1 MKRKSSILLLIM
13 VLSAFPLILRSQTTE
28 YSLRSSVSMEMK
40 IAKGLKVELK
50 PEFRYSPGARASILL
65 IQAGLNYKVAS
76 WLDVAGY
83 YRLDGAKSLD
93 SESADG
99 SSLDFSNRFAF
110 DANTKI
116 NIKRLTPKIR
126 VRFCN
131 FTDFDSQT
139 DDKSNYLRYRF
150 GLDYDIKGIRL
161 APFAAAEFYQKL
173 SSGLF
178 SKSRYSI
185 GAEYEFNK
193 KNAVSV
199 GYSFEDQFKKS
210 INNHIFELTYTIKF

>member
-1 MKRKSSILLLIM
+1 MKRNSSLLLLIM
-13 VLSAFPLILRSQTTE
+13 ALSAFPLILRSQATE
-28 YSLRSSVSMEMK
+28 YSLRSSVNLEMK
-40 IAKGLKVELK
+40 IAKGLKVELT
-50 PEFRYSPGARASILL
+50 PEFRYSPGVRVGSLL
-65 IQAGLNYKVAS
+65 IQAGLSYKVAS

-83 YRLDGAKSLD
+83 YRLDGAKSPD

-99 SSLDFSNRFAF
+99 STLDFSNRFAF

-116 NIKRLTPKIR
+116 NIKRLTPKFR

-131 FTDFDSQT
+131 FSDFDSQT

-150 GLDYDIKGIRL
+150 GLEYNIKGIRL
-161 APFAAAEFYQKL
+161 APFAAVEFYQKL
-173 SSGLF
+173 SSGLL

-185 GAEYEFNK
+185 GAEYELDK
-193 KNAVSV
+193 KNAVSL